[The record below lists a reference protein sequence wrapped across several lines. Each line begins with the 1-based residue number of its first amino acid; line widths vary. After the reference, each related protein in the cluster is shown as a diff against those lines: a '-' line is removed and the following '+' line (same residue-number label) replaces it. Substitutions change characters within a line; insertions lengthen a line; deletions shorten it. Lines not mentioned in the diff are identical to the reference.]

1 MSFDFYFSS
10 VPSSGPDIDYLMEH
24 NGCVLLSQL
33 NNRSVLNTFIKR
45 FKEQGLKKSPMKIFV
60 DSGAFTAWTQ
70 GKEIDVENY
79 INYINENKDWF
90 EICAAVDSIPGEP
103 QGASV
108 ATHEEVMES
117 CNKTWENFLYMRSKM
132 LDTNKLLYT
141 FHIGE
146 PWEYLKQALEYKDE
160 HGKIKYIAF
169 GGLVGKG
176 KDLIDNF
183 LKEATQI
190 VRQSSNPNVK
200 IHVFGVSNFTI
211 LNKYKLT
218 SSDSTAWC
226 KMAGYGTLIYNNKTI
241 EVTDRSMLSDSSIL
255 NKNPAT
261 KDEFLKIIK
270 SRGFT
275 LQELLE
281 NYTARRT
288 FNVMTFQEQANNYK
302 YTPEEVTKTS
312 LF

>member
-10 VPSSGPDIDYLMEH
+10 VPSSGMDIDYLFEH
-24 NGCVLLSQL
+24 KGCILLSQL
-33 NNRSVLNTFIKR
+33 NSRGTLNSFIRR
-45 FKEQGLKKSPMKIFV
+45 FKEMGLKKPLLKIFV

-103 QGASV
+103 EGSSV
-108 ATHEEVMES
+108 ASHEEVMES
-117 CNKTWENFLYMRSKM
+117 CRKTWENFLYMRSKM
-132 LDTNKLLYT
+132 LDVSKLLYT

-146 PWEYLKQALEYKDE
+146 PWEYLKQALEYEDE
-160 HGKIKYIAF
+160 HGKLTYIAF

-176 KDLIDNF
+176 RDLIDNF
-183 LKEATQI
+183 LKEATDI
-190 VRQSSNPNVK
+190 VKKSSNPHIK
-200 IHVFGVSNFTI
+200 IHVFGVSNFN
-211 LNKYKLT
+211 LLSKYKLT

-261 KDEFLKIIK
+261 KEEFLKVVEK
-270 SRGFT
+270 RGFT
-275 LQELLE
+275 LQQLLE
-281 NYTARRT
+281 NYNARRT
-288 FNVMTFQEQANNYK
+288 FNIMTFQEQADNYVYK
-302 YTPEEVTKTS
+302 PEDVKKTS